1 MAQLIFPL
9 LLLVVMYAFLI
20 LPQRKKQKAHA
31 DLLGSLAPGD
41 EVMTTGGIYGGV
53 TEIDGDDLFLEI
65 APDIEIKVSK
75 RAVAD
80 RVYRASGDAASTAKP
95 APKSVP
101 KSASKSTPEPA
112 ETDE

>member
-20 LPQRKKQKAHA
+20 YPQRKKQKSHS
-31 DLLGSLAPGD
+31 DLLSSLSPGD

-53 TEIDGDDLFLEI
+53 TEIDGDDLFLEV

-75 RAVAD
+75 RAIAD
-80 RVYRASGDAASTAKP
+80 RVHPAKTMAKP
-95 APKSVP
+95 KADS
-101 KSASKSTPEPA
+101 SD
-112 ETDE
+112 TDEKN